1 MVSVKTS
8 LLLNIYIFENWD
20 FIENILTLMIVY
32 YYWIRIFFIYNII
45 MK

>member
-1 MVSVKTS
+1 MVSVKTY